1 MDKVTKNPKIS
12 IKQKQNQKKGAVAN
26 SNSTL
31 QHPIPF
37 TMSRQVDT
45 HIQMANYFSH
55 IGDLINRPEV
65 NRRGLRD
72 LLWQIQRDPVRNIH
86 PITKE
91 ICEQVIHYITE
102 VADNEESETYNE
114 YMDFLSETLED
125 VPKIILSASPRKRID
140 LMNLYIDKERLT
152 ALEPQHNH
160 PINIAR
166 KIIQAAINILFK
178 TTRTTTHTHR
188 IFPDRERDQ
197 EVPIQRGQ
205 TEEEDN
211 HLH

>member
-1 MDKVTKNPKIS
+1 
-12 IKQKQNQKKGAVAN
+12 
-26 SNSTL
+26 
-31 QHPIPF
+31 
-37 TMSRQVDT
+37 
-45 HIQMANYFSH
+45 MANYFSH

-72 LLWQIQRDPVRNIH
+72 LLWQIHREPVQNIH

-188 IFPDRERDQ
+188 IFPDGERDQ